1 MAPFEI
7 SRGQCGEC
15 RRRPQRLVGTV
26 RVGPYGRALGTLVR
40 AYKYQGREEL
50 EAVLGGWL
58 AEAVAAASWVDR
70 VEALVSVPT
79 HWSHRLR
86 RPLYAAETLA
96 AVVAKRTHLPH
107 LPLLRRIRG
116 GPHQIGLSHTKRT
129 ENVRGV
135 FAIGTGVTLR
145 GAHLLLIDDVKTT
158 GATLE
163 ECAKVLR
170 KGGAAEVYGAVLAAA
185 GDAQPGSPPPASI

>member
-1 MAPFEI
+1 M
-7 SRGQCGEC
+7 
-15 RRRPQRLVGTV
+15 
-26 RVGPYGRALGTLVR
+26 
-40 AYKYQGREEL
+40 
-50 EAVLGGWL
+50 LGGWL
-58 AEAVAAASWVDR
+58 ADAVKTASWVCCI
-70 VEALVSVPT
+70 EAVVSVPT

-107 LPLLRRIRG
+107 LPILRRIRG
-116 GPHQIGLSHTKRT
+116 GPHQIGLSHTRRA

-135 FAIGTGVTLR
+135 FAIGKGVTLR

-158 GATLE
+158 GATLA

-170 KGGAAEVYGAVLAAA
+170 KGGAAEVYGAVLATA
-185 GDAQPGSPPPASI
+185 GDAQPGSRPPASI